1 MADQENK
8 EEKVEQEKKVV
19 HSGATAAPK
28 KKRKKKVW
36 TEASCKK
43 VAGRYDS
50 EESWKK
56 GSPSSYKA
64 AASHNWVKS
73 CQVHQEWR
81 QSEANPV
88 SLPQSA

>member
-1 MADQENK
+1 MADNENK
-8 EEKVEQEKKVV
+8 EENVEQESKVV

-28 KKRKKKVW
+28 KKRKKRVW

-43 VAGRYDS
+43 VAGRYES

-64 AASHNWVKS
+64 AASHKWLKS
-73 CQVHQEWR
+73 CLSHQEWR
-81 QSEANPV
+81 QSESGPV